1 MNTLVNE
8 QHLTVGHYFIDTS
21 EITISVFEWGSE
33 YKSLLPTL
41 VLIHATGF
49 HARCWDQVIKHL
61 GHRHILALDLRGHGQ
76 SDNTPIA
83 DWRDFAQD
91 VNEVL
96 TNLDIENAVG
106 IGHSMG
112 GFTACY
118 TAHLNRDLF
127 SQMILIDPAIMSPDS
142 YRYDNNPIAIAAG
155 EQHPV
160 VKRRNTFSSV
170 DEMFTLYEKRPP
182 FNTFDQGVL
191 SDYCKYGLTKS
202 ESGHEFQ
209 LASPPVFEASVYQ
222 NATIFKDIYKVVES
236 ISLPITIIRAMDP
249 ERLKDQISFMYSPTW
264 PDLAT
269 KVPSGKDIYLPDASH
284 LIPMQNP
291 KLIADL
297 ILSEIQ
303 NLGDLDNTEKVA
315 PEAVN

>member
-1 MNTLVNE
+1 MNTPINE
-8 QHLTVGHYFIDTS
+8 QHLSVGHYFIDTS
-21 EITISVFEWGSE
+21 EIRMSVFEWGSE
-33 YKSLLPTL
+33 YKSILPTL
-41 VLIHATGF
+41 VLMHATGF

-112 GFTACY
+112 AFTAFY
-118 TAHLNRDLF
+118 TAHLNRELF
-127 SQMILIDPAIMSPDS
+127 SQIILIDPVIMSPDS
-142 YRYDNNPIAIAAG
+142 YKYDNNPVAVAEG
-155 EQHPV
+155 ELHPV
-160 VKRRNTFSSV
+160 EKRRNTFSSV
-170 DEMFTLYEKRPP
+170 EEMFTLFKERPP

-191 SDYCKYGLTKS
+191 SDYCKYGLAKS
-202 ESGHEFQ
+202 EYGQTFK

-222 NATIFKDIYKVVES
+222 KATHFKDMYKVVES
-236 ISLPITIIRAMDP
+236 LSLPIIIIRAMEP
-249 ERLKDQISFMYSPTW
+249 ENPEDQRSFMFSPTW
-264 PDLAT
+264 PNLAA
-269 KVPSGKDIYLPDASH
+269 KLPLGKDIYLKDASH

-291 KLIADL
+291 EFIADL
-297 ILSEIQ
+297 ILSEI
-303 NLGDLDNTEKVA
+303 KI
-315 PEAVN
+315 

>member
-8 QHLTVGHYFIDTS
+8 QHLTVDHYFIDTS
-21 EITISVFEWGSE
+21 EITMSVFEWGSE

-41 VLIHATGF
+41 VLMHATGF
-49 HARCWDQVIKHL
+49 HARCWDQVIKDL

-76 SDNTPIA
+76 SDNTPIV

-112 GFTACY
+112 AFTTYY
-118 TAHLNRDLF
+118 TAHLNQELF
-127 SQMILIDPAIMSPDS
+127 SQMILIDPVIMSPDS
-142 YRYDNNPIAIAAG
+142 YKYDNNPVAVAAD

-160 VKRRNTFSSV
+160 EKRRNTFSSV
-170 DEMFTLYEKRPP
+170 EEMLMLFKKRPP

-202 ESGHEFQ
+202 EDGQKFQ

-222 NATIFKDIYKVVES
+222 KATLFKDIYKVIES
-236 ISLPITIIRAMDP
+236 VSLPITIIRAMEP
-249 ERLKDQISFMYSPTW
+249 ESSEDQRSFMYSPTW
-264 PDLAT
+264 PDLAA
-269 KVPSGKDIYLPDASH
+269 KLPSGKDIYLPDTSH
-284 LIPMQNP
+284 LVPMQNP
-291 KLIADL
+291 KFIANL
-297 ILSEIQ
+297 ILSEIK
-303 NLGDLDNTEKVA
+303 NLENLNSAESTVLE
-315 PEAVN
+315 